1 MHGLRLARRH
11 IAAPERRRAE
21 YSRVVSS
28 PLTLEVSG
36 RVGGERRKPTHQRV
50 EAATV
55 RVRRRHPKQNV
66 GEQVQQQ
73 RRHEHDGYEINGRGA
88 ASSADKST
96 GLGIARSRVAVE
108 RSAGGGWMINHRAS
122 RARRCNRDVSTRDAR
137 LAGPG
142 RSATISRRRATRRRV
157 AQPQHERSSL
167 SSTERRVGLAAPGT
181 LRIAMRRCVQGINY
195 DQPESI
201 CACGVFGELER
212 RFCIRSGRTRGPASW
227 KLIGHLRRQRRRG
240 SNQRHLQLQTRV
252 SVGNRSGQRGLVGGT
267 VGWNW
272 QSGNWVFGVEGDL
285 SATNIQGGTG
295 GGNCGSSFICKAEI
309 GWLGTARAR
318 LGLATM
324 GNALFYVTGGALGLH
339 RTAPTSCQA

>member
-1 MHGLRLARRH
+1 
-11 IAAPERRRAE
+11 
-21 YSRVVSS
+21 
-28 PLTLEVSG
+28 
-36 RVGGERRKPTHQRV
+36 
-50 EAATV
+50 
-55 RVRRRHPKQNV
+55 
-66 GEQVQQQ
+66 
-73 RRHEHDGYEINGRGA
+73 
-88 ASSADKST
+88 
-96 GLGIARSRVAVE
+96 
-108 RSAGGGWMINHRAS
+108 
-122 RARRCNRDVSTRDAR
+122 
-137 LAGPG
+137 
-142 RSATISRRRATRRRV
+142 
-157 AQPQHERSSL
+157 
-167 SSTERRVGLAAPGT
+167 VGLAAPGT

-324 GNALFYVTGGALGLH
+324 GNALFYVTGGGAWASQNRADLLPGVGQFNEWKNASGWTAGGGAEFLVNPHWTVKTEALWVDLNSVSYAGGISPSGGIFAAGH
-339 RTAPTSCQA
+339 MDVNFFVFRGGVNYKF